1 MLSQAP
7 RDSPDEL
14 VRSGEEG
21 RVQSFRDKGQNQ
33 AEMKVN
39 CQSKIKVSLEFVPS
53 ESCERRICSMPS
65 F

>member
-1 MLSQAP
+1 MLNQAP
-7 RDSPDEL
+7 RDSPNEL

-39 CQSKIKVSLEFVPS
+39 CQSKIKVSWGCSFLEAVRTLPFSP
-53 ESCERRICSMPS
+53 RG
-65 F
+65 